1 MYPSTEMTQM
11 ASSWYMKEKNVSQ
24 MDLYEII
31 KKKDEITHDD
41 IINLLA
47 EFATYYIRRANGD
60 D

>member
-1 MYPSTEMTQM
+1 MTQM